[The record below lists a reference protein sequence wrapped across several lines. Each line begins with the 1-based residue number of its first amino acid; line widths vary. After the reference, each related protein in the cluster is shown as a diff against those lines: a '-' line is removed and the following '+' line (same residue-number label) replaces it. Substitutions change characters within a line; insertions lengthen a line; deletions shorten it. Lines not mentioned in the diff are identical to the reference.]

1 MDVSARISFV
11 LKNLEVPLKAKLLFA
26 AAAVYL
32 ISPIDFIPD
41 LIPGL
46 GEVDD
51 VLMVPTLAFLALKAI
66 LIANAKKAASS
77 PRPLPK

>member
-1 MDVSARISFV
+1 M
-11 LKNLEVPLKAKLLFA
+11 LKKPELPLKAKLLFA

-32 ISPIDFIPD
+32 ISPIDLIPD

-51 VLMVPTLAFLALKAI
+51 VLIVPTLAFLALKAI
-66 LIANAKKAASS
+66 LTANAKKTQ
-77 PRPLPK
+77 RLPK